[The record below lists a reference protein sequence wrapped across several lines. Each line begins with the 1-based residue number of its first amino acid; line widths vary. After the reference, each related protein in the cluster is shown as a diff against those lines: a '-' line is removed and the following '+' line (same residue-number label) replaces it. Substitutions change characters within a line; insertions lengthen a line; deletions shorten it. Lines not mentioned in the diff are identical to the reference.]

1 MSTLQN
7 VSIRQGTREDLPQV
21 LGLIKELAEYERAPQ
36 EVDNTV
42 ERMEEDGFGPNKV
55 FDFIVAE
62 ANGQIVG
69 IALYFWSYST
79 WKGKCMYL
87 EDFVVREEY
96 RRTGLG
102 KQIFEELI
110 KIAKVND
117 ARRLSWQVLDW
128 NEPAINF
135 YKKIGANLDP
145 EWLNGRLTYEQLKAY
160 SL

>member
-21 LGLIKELAEYERAPQ
+21 LDLIKELAEYERAPQ

>member
-21 LGLIKELAEYERAPQ
+21 LDLIKELAEYERAPQ

-62 ANGQIVG
+62 ANGKIVG